1 MSISALQVTRFGIG
15 GGIWQPVGSFSGKE
29 EGVVIDLHTIAPN
42 IRCDFVAIESRI
54 DFVAAE
60 TRTDI
65 VAPENRKDG

>member
-1 MSISALQVTRFGIG
+1 MLGWLLNLGFAG
-15 GGIWQPVGSFSGKE
+15 GL
-29 EGVVIDLHTIAPN
+29 VVDLHTIAPN

-65 VAPENRKDG
+65 VAPENRTDG